1 MPVADARL
9 SSSGSPR
16 GWRRLGWLDLEV
28 GIRAGIAV
36 GVPLLL
42 LLSAGRLDLAP
53 YAAFGAM
60 TALYGRNE
68 PYRLR
73 ARSLLLGALTL
84 LTALGAGAVISTLG
98 AQLWLV
104 GVGLVGVLAL
114 SILVAQLG
122 QLFPPTPVFQAF
134 AFLVCVQAPV
144 PAGGL
149 GVRFGIGAAAAAFA
163 ILICLSGWLIRS
175 AVERSGRRALRPLL
189 RTPEL
194 RPARLRSAEV
204 WLSVAQTVLAA
215 LAAGVL
221 ALGLGQGHAYWA
233 VVSAVAVIPPAGA
246 PHSVSRALH
255 RVWGTLGGVIIAG
268 AVLLPDPPP
277 LLLIGVIALCQLL
290 AEVLIG
296 RSYGVALLFVTPL
309 ALAVVQLVT
318 PQPVAGMLVDRVLAT
333 VLGAAIGVVFV
344 LGLRWVSRWV
354 ARGGHAR

>member
-1 MPVADARL
+1 MAAAESAL

-16 GWRRLGWLDLEV
+16 GWRRLGFLDLEV
-28 GIRAGIAV
+28 GIRAGIAI
-36 GVPLLL
+36 GLPLLL
-42 LLSAGRLDLAP
+42 LLVAGRLNLAP

-73 ARSLLLGALTL
+73 LRSLLLAAFTLLVSLGTGALL
-84 LTALGAGAVISTLG
+84 ALLGAE
-98 AQLWLV
+98 LWLIIAA
-104 GVGLVGVLAL
+104 LVGVLVL
-114 SILVAQLG
+114 SMLVAQVG
-122 QLFPPTPVFQAF
+122 QLFPPTPVFQTF
-134 AFLVCVQAPV
+134 AFLVCVQVPV

-149 GVRFGIGAAAAAFA
+149 GLRLGIAAAAACFA
-163 ILICLSGWLIRS
+163 ILICLSGWLLRS
-175 AVERSGRRALRPLL
+175 ALEREGRPVLRPLL

-194 RPARLRSAEV
+194 RPERLRAGEV
-204 WLSVAQTVLAA
+204 WVSVAQTVVAA
-215 LAAGVL
+215 LAAGAL

-233 VVSAVAVIPPAGA
+233 VVSAVAVIPPPGA

-255 RVWGTLGGVIIAG
+255 RVVGTLGGVVIAA

-296 RSYGVALLFVTPL
+296 RSYGIALLFVTPL

-318 PQPVAGMLVDRVLAT
+318 PQPVTGMLVDRVLAT
-333 VLGAAIGVVFV
+333 ALGAAVSVVLV
-344 LGLRWVSRWV
+344 LAVRWV
-354 ARGGHAR
+354 ARRRARPFPR